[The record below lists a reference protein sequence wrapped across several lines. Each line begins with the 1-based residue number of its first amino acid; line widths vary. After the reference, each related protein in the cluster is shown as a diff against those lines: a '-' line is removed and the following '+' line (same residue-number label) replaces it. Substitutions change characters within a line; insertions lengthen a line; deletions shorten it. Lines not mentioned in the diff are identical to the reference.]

1 MHPKPF
7 PKVFPPEFP
16 LELQNV
22 ILTLLR
28 DLCVQHF
35 PLAQQ
40 PTNNGR
46 PLLLHTHPCDT
57 LVLRTYGATLS
68 LSKSTQ
74 SLIAI
79 PLGGLGEFGMN
90 MMALRLGDDII
101 VIDAGMMFPESELLG
116 VDLVIPDTTYL
127 KQNRANVRAIVLT
140 HGHEDH
146 IGALPYILRD
156 LNVPVYGT
164 RFTLALVKKRLAEAN
179 LLDSTTLREVMPGRL
194 IEIGP
199 YEIEFIP
206 VTHSTIDC
214 VALAVRT
221 PLGVIIHTGDFK
233 IDQTPV
239 GGAPF
244 DLHSFARYGNEG
256 VLALFSDST
265 NVERPGFTPSER
277 AIVPRIE
284 ELCRSAPRRVIL
296 SCFASSIHRIQQ
308 VIDIASRVGRKIA
321 FVGRSMVDNVEIAHD
336 LEYLRIPDG
345 MVVRPQDIRTFD
357 PRRIIILASGSQAE
371 PMSSLS
377 RIAVDNH
384 RFVSVDES
392 DTVILSARIIPGN
405 EKAIFRMLDHMF
417 RRRALVYYDNNAGT
431 IHVSGHASQEEQK
444 LVLQLVK
451 PKYFIPVHGEY
462 RHLFR
467 HAALAHQLGCVS
479 SEILLLENGQTIEF
493 TEDGARRRDPVT
505 SGRVLVDSGSLEE
518 IEEVVIR
525 DRKHLSEDGVVVPI
539 IAIDKRTG
547 RMETV
552 PEIVTRGM
560 FSDNGTELM
569 AGARDV
575 ILKTVE
581 QSNAEE
587 KGDWSVI
594 KEKIRVDLK
603 RYINKHTSKRPL
615 ILPVILE
622 V

>member
-1 MHPKPF
+1 MSK
-7 PKVFPPEFP
+7 
-16 LELQNV
+16 
-22 ILTLLR
+22 T
-28 DLCVQHF
+28 
-35 PLAQQ
+35 
-40 PTNNGR
+40 T
-46 PLLLHTHPCDT
+46 
-57 LVLRTYGATLS
+57 
-68 LSKSTQ
+68 SKSSH
-74 SLIAI
+74 SLTAI

-116 VDLVIPDTTYL
+116 VDLVIPDITYL
-127 KQNRANVRAIVLT
+127 KQNRSHVRAIVLT

-164 RFTLALVKKRLAEAN
+164 RFTLALVKKRLDEAG
-179 LLDSTTLREVMPGRL
+179 LLESTTLREVLPGRL
-194 IEIGP
+194 VEIGP
-199 YEIEFIP
+199 YEIEFIS
-206 VTHSTIDC
+206 VTHSTVDC
-214 VALAVRT
+214 VALAIRT

-239 GGAPF
+239 DGAPF
-244 DLHSFARYGNEG
+244 DLHTFAKYGSEG

-296 SCFASSIHRIQQ
+296 SCFASSVHRIQQ
-308 VIDIASRVGRKIA
+308 VIDIASRVNRKVA
-321 FVGRSMVDNVEIAHD
+321 FVGRSMVDNVEIAHS
-336 LEYLRIPDG
+336 LELLRIPDG
-345 MVVRPQDIRTFD
+345 IVVRPQEIRSFD

-384 RFVSVDES
+384 RFVSVDENDS
-392 DTVILSARIIPGN
+392 VILSARIIPGN
-405 EKAIFRMLDHMF
+405 EKSIFRMLDHMF
-417 RRRALVYYDNNAGT
+417 RRRALVYYDNSAGM
-431 IHVSGHASQEEQK
+431 IHVSGHGSQEEQK
-444 LVLQLVK
+444 LMLQLVK

-467 HAALAHQLGCVS
+467 HAALAHQLGAVS
-479 SEILLLENGQTIEF
+479 EEILLVEDGQSIEF
-493 TEDGARRRDPVT
+493 TEGGARRRDAVT
-505 SGRVLVDSGSLEE
+505 AGRVLVDSGSLEE

-539 IAIDKRTG
+539 IAIDKHTG
-547 RMETV
+547 KLESQ
-552 PEIVTRGM
+552 PEIVTRGLM
-560 FSDNGTELM
+560 SDNGQELIV
-569 AGARDV
+569 GAREV
-575 ILKTVE
+575 LMKTVSE
-581 QSNAEE
+581 SSAEE
-587 KGDWSVI
+587 NSDWGVI

-603 RYINKHTSKRPL
+603 RYISKQTSKRPL

-622 V
+622 I

>member
-1 MHPKPF
+1 
-7 PKVFPPEFP
+7 
-16 LELQNV
+16 
-22 ILTLLR
+22 
-28 DLCVQHF
+28 
-35 PLAQQ
+35 
-40 PTNNGR
+40 
-46 PLLLHTHPCDT
+46 
-57 LVLRTYGATLS
+57 
-68 LSKSTQ
+68 LSKPLQ
-74 SLIAI
+74 SLFAI

-90 MMALRLGDDII
+90 MMALRYGDDII

-116 VDLVIPDTTYL
+116 VDLVIPDITYL
-127 KQNRANVRAIVLT
+127 KQNRPHVRAIVLT

-164 RFTLALVKKRLAEAN
+164 RFTLALVKKRITEAG
-179 LLDSTTLREVMPGRL
+179 LLDSTTLREVIPGRR

-199 YEIEFIP
+199 FEIEMIP

-221 PLGVIIHTGDFK
+221 PVGVIIHTGDFK
-233 IDQTPV
+233 IDHTPV
-239 GGAPF
+239 GGAGF
-244 DLHSFARYGNEG
+244 DIHTFARYGNEG

-265 NVERPGFTPSER
+265 NVERPGITPSER
-277 AIVPRIE
+277 AVVPRIE
-284 ELCRSAPRRVIL
+284 ELARSAPKRVIL

-308 VIDIASRVGRKIA
+308 VIDIASRVGRKVA

-345 MVVRPQDIRTFD
+345 MVVRSQDIRSFD
-357 PRRIIILASGSQAE
+357 PRKIIILASGSQAE

-384 RFVSVDES
+384 RFVSVDEN
-392 DTVILSARIIPGN
+392 DTVILSSRIIPGN

-417 RRRALVYYDNNAGT
+417 RRRALVYYDNSAGV

-467 HAALAHQLGCVS
+467 HAALAHQLGVVS
-479 SEILLLENGQTIEF
+479 GEILLVEDGQNIEF
-493 TEDGARRRDPVT
+493 TEDGAHRRDPVT
-505 SGRVLVDSGSLEE
+505 AGRVLVDSGSLEE
-518 IEEVVIR
+518 IEEVVVR
-525 DRKHLSEDGVVVPI
+525 ERKHLSEDGVVVPI
-539 IAIDKRTG
+539 IAIDKHTG
-547 RMETV
+547 KLESQ
-552 PEIVTRGM
+552 PEIVSRGFM
-560 FSDNGTELM
+560 SDNGSDLV
-569 AGARDV
+569 AGARDIV
-575 ILKTVE
+575 LRTINT
-581 QSNAEE
+581 SNAEE
-587 KGDWSVI
+587 RADWSVI

-603 RYINKHTSKRPL
+603 RYISKQTSKRPL

>member
-1 MHPKPF
+1 
-7 PKVFPPEFP
+7 
-16 LELQNV
+16 
-22 ILTLLR
+22 
-28 DLCVQHF
+28 
-35 PLAQQ
+35 
-40 PTNNGR
+40 
-46 PLLLHTHPCDT
+46 
-57 LVLRTYGATLS
+57 LS
-68 LSKSTQ
+68 NTSQ
-74 SLIAI
+74 SLTAI

-90 MMALRLGDDII
+90 MMALRLGDAII

-116 VDLVIPDTTYL
+116 VDLVIPDITYL
-127 KQNRANVRAIVLT
+127 KQNRSLVKAIVLT

-164 RFTLALVKKRLAEAN
+164 RFTLALVKKRLEEAG
-179 LLDSTTLREVMPGRL
+179 LVDSTTLREVIPGRL
-194 IEIGP
+194 VEIDP
-199 YEIEFIP
+199 FEIEFIA

-214 VALAVRT
+214 VALAIRT

-244 DLHSFARYGNEG
+244 DLHAFARYGNEG

-277 AIVPRIE
+277 AVVPRLE
-284 ELCRSAPRRVIL
+284 DLCRSAPRRVVL

-308 VIDIASRVGRKIA
+308 VIDIASRVGRKVA
-321 FVGRSMVDNVEIAHD
+321 FVGRSMVDNIEIAHSMD
-336 LEYLRIPDG
+336 YLRIPDG
-345 MVVRPQDIRTFD
+345 MVVRPQDIRSFD
-357 PRRIIILASGSQAE
+357 PKRLVILASGSQAE
-371 PMSSLS
+371 PMSSMS

-384 RFVSVDES
+384 RFVSVDEN

-405 EKAIFRMLDHMF
+405 EKPIFRMLDNMF
-417 RRRALVYYDNNAGT
+417 RRRALVYYDNSAGT

-444 LVLQLVK
+444 LVLQLCK
-451 PKYFIPVHGEY
+451 PKYFIPVHGEF

-479 SEILLLENGQTIEF
+479 GEILLMEDGQVVEF
-493 TEDGARRRDPVT
+493 TEDRAYRRDPVT
-505 SGRVLVDSGSLEE
+505 AGRVLVDSGSLEE
-518 IEEVVIR
+518 IEEAVIR

-539 IAIDKRTG
+539 IAIDKHTG
-547 RMETV
+547 KMDMQ

-560 FSDNGTELM
+560 FSDNGQELI

-575 ILKTVE
+575 VLRTVE
-581 QSNAEE
+581 QSNSEE
-587 KGDWSVI
+587 KMDWSVM

>member
-1 MHPKPF
+1 
-7 PKVFPPEFP
+7 
-16 LELQNV
+16 
-22 ILTLLR
+22 
-28 DLCVQHF
+28 
-35 PLAQQ
+35 
-40 PTNNGR
+40 
-46 PLLLHTHPCDT
+46 
-57 LVLRTYGATLS
+57 LS
-68 LSKSTQ
+68 NTSQ
-74 SLIAI
+74 SLTAI

-90 MMALRLGDDII
+90 MMALRLGDAIV

-116 VDLVIPDTTYL
+116 VDLVIPDITYL
-127 KQNRANVRAIVLT
+127 KQNRSLVKAIVLT

-164 RFTLALVKKRLAEAN
+164 RFTLALVKKRLEEAG
-179 LLDSTTLREVMPGRL
+179 LVDSTTLREVIPGRL
-194 IEIGP
+194 VEIDP
-199 YEIEFIP
+199 FEIEFIP

-214 VALAVRT
+214 VALAIRT
-221 PLGVIIHTGDFK
+221 PLGVIVHTGDFK

-244 DLHSFARYGNEG
+244 DLHTFARYGNEG

-277 AIVPRIE
+277 AVVPRLE
-284 ELCRSAPRRVIL
+284 DLCRSAPRRVVL

-308 VIDIASRVGRKIA
+308 VIDIASRVGRKVA
-321 FVGRSMVDNVEIAHD
+321 FVGRSMVDNIEIAHSLD
-336 LEYLRIPDG
+336 YLRIPDG
-345 MVVRPQDIRTFD
+345 MVVRPQDIRAFD
-357 PRRIIILASGSQAE
+357 PKRLVILASGSQAE
-371 PMSSLS
+371 PMSSMS

-384 RFVSVDES
+384 RFVSVDEN

-405 EKAIFRMLDHMF
+405 EKPIFRMLDNMF
-417 RRRALVYYDNNAGT
+417 RRRALVYYENSAGT

-444 LVLQLVK
+444 LILQLCK

-479 SEILLLENGQTIEF
+479 GEILLMEDGQVVEF
-493 TEDGARRRDPVT
+493 TEDRAYRRDPVT
-505 SGRVLVDSGSLEE
+505 AGRVLVDSGSLEE
-518 IEEVVIR
+518 IEEAVVR
-525 DRKHLSEDGVVVPI
+525 DRKHLSEDGVLVPI
-539 IAIDKRTG
+539 IAIDKHTG
-547 RMETV
+547 KMDMQ

-560 FSDNGTELM
+560 FSDNGQELM
-569 AGARDV
+569 AGARDIV
-575 ILKTVE
+575 LKTVE
-581 QSNAEE
+581 QSNSEE
-587 KGDWSVI
+587 KMDWSVM

>member
-1 MHPKPF
+1 MT
-7 PKVFPPEFP
+7 
-16 LELQNV
+16 NV
-22 ILTLLR
+22 
-28 DLCVQHF
+28 
-35 PLAQQ
+35 
-40 PTNNGR
+40 
-46 PLLLHTHPCDT
+46 
-57 LVLRTYGATLS
+57 S
-68 LSKSTQ
+68 LNKSSQ
-74 SLIAI
+74 SLTVI

-90 MMALRLGDDII
+90 MMALRFGEDII

-116 VDLVIPDTTYL
+116 VDLVIPDITYL
-127 KQNRANVRAIVLT
+127 KQNRAHVRAIVLT

-164 RFTLALVKKRLAEAN
+164 RFTLALVKKRLEEAG
-179 LLDSTTLREVMPGRL
+179 LLQSTTLREVLPGRRV
-194 IEIGP
+194 EIGP
-199 YEIEFIP
+199 YEVEFIS

-214 VALAVRT
+214 VALAIRT
-221 PLGVIIHTGDFK
+221 PVGVIIHTGDFK

-239 GGAPF
+239 GGVPF
-244 DLHSFARYGNEG
+244 DLHAFARYGNEG

-308 VIDIASRVGRKIA
+308 VIDIAARVGRKIA
-321 FVGRSMVDNVEIAHD
+321 FVGRSMVDNVEIAHS
-336 LEYLRIPDG
+336 LECLRIPDG
-345 MVVRPQDIRTFD
+345 MVVRPQDIRGFD
-357 PRRIIILASGSQAE
+357 PKRIVILASGSQAE

-384 RFVSVDES
+384 RFVSVDENDS
-392 DTVILSARIIPGN
+392 VILSARIIPGN

-417 RRRALVYYDNNAGT
+417 RRRALVYYDNSAGT

-444 LVLQLVK
+444 LLLQLVK

-467 HAALAHQLGCVS
+467 HAALAHQIGCVS
-479 SEILLLENGQTIEF
+479 GEILLLEDGKTIEF
-493 TEDGARRRDPVT
+493 TEDGAHRRDPVT
-505 SGRVLVDSGSLEE
+505 AGRVCVDSGSLEE
-518 IEEVVIR
+518 IEDVVIR
-525 DRKHLSEDGVVVPI
+525 DRKHLSEDGVVVSI
-539 IAIDKRTG
+539 FAIDKHTG
-547 RMETV
+547 KMESH
-552 PEIVTRGM
+552 PEIVTRGLM
-560 FSDNGTELM
+560 SDNGQELI
-569 AGARDV
+569 AGARAV
-575 ILKTVE
+575 IISTIE

-587 KGDWSVI
+587 KSDWGVI

>member
-1 MHPKPF
+1 
-7 PKVFPPEFP
+7 
-16 LELQNV
+16 
-22 ILTLLR
+22 
-28 DLCVQHF
+28 
-35 PLAQQ
+35 
-40 PTNNGR
+40 
-46 PLLLHTHPCDT
+46 
-57 LVLRTYGATLS
+57 
-68 LSKSTQ
+68 LSKSSQ
-74 SLIAI
+74 SLTAI

-116 VDLVIPDTTYL
+116 VDLVIPDITYL
-127 KQNRANVRAIVLT
+127 KQNRAHVRAIVLT

-146 IGALPYILRD
+146 IGALPYILKD

-164 RFTLALVKKRLAEAN
+164 RFTLALVKKRLDEAG
-179 LLDSTTLREVMPGRL
+179 LLDSTTLREVLPGRL
-194 IEIGP
+194 VEIGP
-199 YEIEFIP
+199 FEVEFIA
-206 VTHSTIDC
+206 VTHSTVDC
-214 VALAVRT
+214 VALAIRT
-221 PLGVIIHTGDFK
+221 PLGVVIHTGDFK

-244 DLHSFARYGNEG
+244 DLHAFARYGAEG

-308 VIDIASRVGRKIA
+308 IIDIAARVGRKVA
-321 FVGRSMVDNVEIAHD
+321 FVGRSMVDNVEIAHS
-336 LEYLRIPDG
+336 LELLRIPDG
-345 MVVRPQDIRTFD
+345 MVVRPQDIRGFD
-357 PRRIIILASGSQAE
+357 PKRIVILASGSQAE

-384 RFVSVDES
+384 RFVSVDENDS
-392 DTVILSARIIPGN
+392 VILSARIIPGN

-417 RRRALVYYDNNAGT
+417 RRRALVYYDNSAGT

-444 LVLQLVK
+444 LLLQLVK

-479 SEILLLENGQTIEF
+479 QEILLLEDGRQIEF
-493 TEDGARRRDPVT
+493 TEDGVHRRDPVT
-505 SGRVLVDSGSLEE
+505 AGRVCVDSGSLEE

-525 DRKHLSEDGVVVPI
+525 DRKHLSEDGIVVPI
-539 IAIDKRTG
+539 IAIDKHTG
-547 RMETV
+547 KMESH
-552 PEIVTRGM
+552 PEIVTRGLM
-560 FSDNGTELM
+560 SDNGHELI
-569 AGARDV
+569 AGARLV
-575 ILKTVE
+575 IMKTVE
-581 QSNAEE
+581 ESNAEE
-587 KGDWSVI
+587 KSDWGVI

-603 RYINKHTSKRPL
+603 RYINKQTSKRPL

>member
-1 MHPKPF
+1 M
-7 PKVFPPEFP
+7 
-16 LELQNV
+16 
-22 ILTLLR
+22 
-28 DLCVQHF
+28 
-35 PLAQQ
+35 
-40 PTNNGR
+40 
-46 PLLLHTHPCDT
+46 
-57 LVLRTYGATLS
+57 
-68 LSKSTQ
+68 SKSSQ

-116 VDLVIPDTTYL
+116 VDLVIPDITYL
-127 KQNRANVRAIVLT
+127 KQNRAHVRAIVLT

-146 IGALPYILRD
+146 IGALPYILKD

-164 RFTLALVKKRLAEAN
+164 RFTLALVKKRLDEAG
-179 LLDSTTLREVMPGRL
+179 LLDSTTLREVIPGRL
-194 IEIGP
+194 VEIGP
-199 YEIEFIP
+199 FEVEFIS
-206 VTHSTIDC
+206 VTHSTVDC
-214 VALAVRT
+214 VALAIRT
-221 PLGVIIHTGDFK
+221 PLGVVIHTGDFK

-244 DLHSFARYGNEG
+244 DLHSFAKYGAEG

-308 VIDIASRVGRKIA
+308 VIDIASRVGRKVA
-321 FVGRSMVDNVEIAHD
+321 FVGRSMVDNVEIAHS
-336 LEYLRIPDG
+336 LELLRIPDG
-345 MVVRPQDIRTFD
+345 MVVRPQDIRGFD
-357 PRRIIILASGSQAE
+357 PKRIVILASGSQAE

-384 RFVSVDES
+384 RFVSVDENDS
-392 DTVILSARIIPGN
+392 VILSARIIPGN
-405 EKAIFRMLDHMF
+405 EKSIFRMLDHMF
-417 RRRALVYYDNNAGT
+417 RRRALVYYDNSAGT
-431 IHVSGHASQEEQK
+431 IHVSGHGSQEEQK
-444 LVLQLVK
+444 LLLQLVK

-479 SEILLLENGQTIEF
+479 NEILLLEDGRPIEF
-493 TEDGARRRDPVT
+493 TEDGVRRLEPVT
-505 SGRVLVDSGSLEE
+505 AGRVCVDSGSLEE
-518 IEEVVIR
+518 IEDVVIR
-525 DRKHLSEDGVVVPI
+525 DRKHLSEDGIVVPI
-539 IAIDKRTG
+539 IAIDKHTG
-547 RMETV
+547 KMESH
-552 PEIVTRGM
+552 PEIVTRGLM
-560 FSDNGTELM
+560 SDNGQELIV
-569 AGARDV
+569 GARLV
-575 ILKTVE
+575 IMKTVE
-581 QSNAEE
+581 ESNAEE
-587 KGDWSVI
+587 KSDWGVI

-603 RYINKHTSKRPL
+603 RYINKQTSKRPL

>member
-1 MHPKPF
+1 
-7 PKVFPPEFP
+7 
-16 LELQNV
+16 
-22 ILTLLR
+22 
-28 DLCVQHF
+28 
-35 PLAQQ
+35 
-40 PTNNGR
+40 
-46 PLLLHTHPCDT
+46 
-57 LVLRTYGATLS
+57 
-68 LSKSTQ
+68 
-74 SLIAI
+74 
-79 PLGGLGEFGMN
+79 MN
-90 MMALRLGDDII
+90 MMALRLGENIL

-127 KQNRANVRAIVLT
+127 KQNRAHVRAIVLT

-164 RFTLALVKKRLAEAN
+164 RFTLALVKKRLEEAG
-179 LLDSTTLREVMPGRL
+179 LLESTTLREVLPGRT

-199 YEIEFIP
+199 FEIEFIP

-221 PLGVIIHTGDFK
+221 PVGVIIHTGDFK

-239 GGAPF
+239 DGAPL
-244 DLHSFARYGNEG
+244 DLHAFARYGNEG

-296 SCFASSIHRIQQ
+296 SCFASSVHRIQQ
-308 VIDIASRVGRKIA
+308 VIDIAGRTGRKVA
-321 FVGRSMVDNVEIAHD
+321 FVGRSMVDNVEIAHSLD
-336 LEYLRIPDG
+336 CLRIPDG

-357 PRRIIILASGSQAE
+357 PRRIVILASGSQAE

-384 RFVSVDES
+384 RFVSVDEN

-417 RRRALVYYDNNAGT
+417 RRRALVYYDNSAGT

-444 LVLQLVK
+444 LLLQLVK

-467 HAALAHQLGCVS
+467 HAALAHQLNCVS
-479 SEILLLENGQTIEF
+479 GEILLLEDGKQIEF
-493 TEDGARRRDPVT
+493 TEDGVHRRDPVPA
-505 SGRVLVDSGSLEE
+505 GRVCVDSGSLEE

-539 IAIDKRTG
+539 IAIDKHTG
-547 RMETV
+547 KLESH
-552 PEIVTRGM
+552 PEIVTRGLM
-560 FSDNGTELM
+560 SDNGAELI

-575 ILKTVE
+575 VFKTVE

-587 KGDWSVI
+587 KSDWGVI